1 MQKTV
6 AGAKALGLGVLL
18 WSCGEA
24 TDPEVLPDAILLPD
38 LVPITVE
45 APELVSP
52 ERQLNIRFT
61 YKNQGEATAP
71 ASGIHRVL
79 LSSDRQ
85 ESLDDAVVGTA
96 DAQAL
101 GPGATASAE
110 VSYGIPGEFT
120 EGAYFVIVVLDATRL
135 VEESIED
142 NNAAS
147 ATTGTAIQRGPDL
160 AVDHFAIRSGI
171 GTWYG
176 NRGFYVAVDFM
187 VSNNGTAPA
196 PDGYWYDAYLSQD
209 TILSADDIGYSGG
222 CCSPVGQMIVGNESY
237 FYDHNSIEPGTYW
250 GILRV
255 MPEDTVSTPEL
266 DPSDNVRRAIVTIP
280 SLN

>member
-1 MQKTV
+1 MQKTI

-18 WSCGEA
+18 CSCGEA
-24 TDPEVLPDAILLPD
+24 IGPEVLPDAILLPD

-85 ESLDDAVVGTA
+85 ESLDDAIVGTV

-135 VEESIED
+135 VEESIEG

-147 ATTGTAIQRGPDL
+147 ATTGTAIKRGPDL
-160 AVDHFAIRSGI
+160 RVVLFTVRTAI

-176 NRGFYVAVDFM
+176 TRGFYIETRFTVA
-187 VSNNGTAPA
+187 NNGTADA
-196 PDGYWYDAYLSQD
+196 PDGYRYNHYLSQD
-209 TILSADDIGYSGG
+209 SVLSADDIGTGGG
-222 CCSPVGQMIVGNESY
+222 CCYRVGRMAITEGYYYNH
-237 FYDHNSIEPGTYW
+237 DRIEPGTYW
-250 GILRV
+250 EILRV
-255 MPEDTVSTPEL
+255 MPKDTVSTPEL